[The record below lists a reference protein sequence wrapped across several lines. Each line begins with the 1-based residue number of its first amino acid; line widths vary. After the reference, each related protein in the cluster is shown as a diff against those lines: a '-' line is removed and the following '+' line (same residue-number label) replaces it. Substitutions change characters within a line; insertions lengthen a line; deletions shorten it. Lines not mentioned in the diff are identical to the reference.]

1 MKMVF
6 REVRAVAATLCL
18 LSVLTSATS
27 GFATVILVAV
37 RPDGMW
43 IGADGQRGPDN
54 WSNVCKLHETYGGVL
69 LKFGLNNDDKN
80 TISSDD
86 DIQRLLQAKKSFA
99 EFQPAAADILR
110 SRVDVEVEEIL
121 AEQRTAHPEAFIGD
135 TMSLPPNLADDA
147 GVEMGLAFVTVV
159 DGKLAVYELFVDP
172 TTVTITQPDGSFRY
186 RWIVEKP
193 TWHLRESKEEV
204 INYPRLPPGMPLRSS
219 VVQGILAEPE
229 VQIPSLISWEE
240 LHYPCLMGSPNVL
253 IKVTPPVLDPGA
265 SPKKKKKLIQHAV
278 IEYLDHGA
286 CPSWK
291 PTPIARPA
299 ACTDQQLKR
308 MVGAN

>member
-1 MKMVF
+1 MIF
-6 REVRAVAATLCL
+6 REVRAIAAILCL
-18 LSVLTSATS
+18 LSLLTSATS

-54 WSNVCKLHETYGGVL
+54 WSNVCKLHEAYGGVL

-110 SRVDVEVEEIL
+110 SRVDLEVREGL
-121 AEQRTAHPEAFIGD
+121 ALLRAAHPEAVVND
-135 TMSLPPNLADDA
+135 TIARQPTIVDDA
-147 GVEMGLAFVTVV
+147 SVEMGLVFVTVV
-159 DGKLAVYELFVDP
+159 DGKFAVYELFVDP
-172 TTVTITQPDGSFRY
+172 ATVTINQPDGSFRY

-193 TWHLRESKEEV
+193 IWHLRESKEEV
-204 INYPRLPPGMPLRSS
+204 IYYPRLPPGMSLRSS
-219 VVQGILAEPE
+219 VVQAILAEPE

-240 LHYPCLMGSPNVL
+240 LHYPCVMGPPNVL
-253 IKVTPPVLDPGA
+253 IKVTPPVLDPGV
-265 SPKKKKKLIQHAV
+265 SKRKKKLVQQTV

-291 PTPIARPA
+291 PTQIARPA
-299 ACTDQQLKR
+299 ACTDQQFGR
-308 MVGAN
+308 TFGAN